1 MEDNENENGKI
12 NKYKK
17 TKAKQKTFYISDK
30 LNKTLINYQSE
41 KQYTSFSE
49 TMNNILKEYFS
60 VQANK
65 DNITMITEIL
75 RNVIRQELNSKFE
88 RQIAL
93 EVKGLK
99 NNLSNSYLQAKIL
112 SVLFNSD
119 DDKEFMRNAIK
130 EANAIGYKAIKN
142 YDIKIDFEKLAN
154 LDKGGI

>member
-1 MEDNENENGKI
+1 MEKKKEQKVT
-12 NKYKK
+12 KYKK
-17 TKAKQKTFYISDK
+17 AKAKQKTFYISDK

-142 YDIKIDFEKLAN
+142 YDIKTDFEKLAN
-154 LDKGGI
+154 LDKGEI

>member
-1 MEDNENENGKI
+1 MEEKKEQKVT
-12 NKYKK
+12 KYKK
-17 TKAKQKTFYISDK
+17 AKAKQKTFYISDK

-75 RNVIRQELNSKFE
+75 RNVIRQELNSKIE

-119 DDKEFMRNAIK
+119 DEKEFMRNAIK

-142 YDIKIDFEKLAN
+142 YDIKTDFEKLAN
-154 LDKGGI
+154 LDKGEI

>member
-1 MEDNENENGKI
+1 MEEKKEQKVT
-12 NKYKK
+12 KYKK
-17 TKAKQKTFYISDK
+17 SKAKQKTFYISDK

-142 YDIKIDFEKLAN
+142 YDIKTDFEKLAN
-154 LDKGGI
+154 LDKGEN

>member
-1 MEDNENENGKI
+1 MEEKKEQKVT
-12 NKYKK
+12 KYKK
-17 TKAKQKTFYISDK
+17 AKATQKTFYVSDK

-119 DDKEFMRNAIK
+119 DEKEFMRNAIK
-130 EANAIGYKAIKN
+130 EANATGYKAIKN
-142 YDIKIDFEKLAN
+142 YDIKTDFEKLAN
-154 LDKGGI
+154 LDKGEI

>member
-1 MEDNENENGKI
+1 MEEKNEQKVT
-12 NKYKK
+12 KYKK
-17 TKAKQKTFYISDK
+17 AKAKQKTFYISDK
-30 LNKTLINYQSE
+30 LDKTLLNYQSE

-49 TMNNILKEYFS
+49 MMNDILKDFFN

-75 RNVIRQELNSKFE
+75 RNVIRQELNGKFE

-119 DDKEFMRNAIK
+119 DDKEFIRNVIK

-142 YDIKIDFEKLAN
+142 YDIKNDFERLAN
-154 LDKGGI
+154 LDKGEDL

>member
-1 MEDNENENGKI
+1 MEEKNEQKVT
-12 NKYKK
+12 KYKK
-17 TKAKQKTFYISDK
+17 AKAKQKTFYISDK
-30 LNKTLINYQSE
+30 LDKTLLNYQSE

-49 TMNNILKEYFS
+49 MMNDILKDFFN

-75 RNVIRQELNSKFE
+75 RNVIRQELNGKFE

-130 EANAIGYKAIKN
+130 EANAIGLSLIH
-142 YDIKIDFEKLAN
+142 I
-154 LDKGGI
+154 

>member
-1 MEDNENENGKI
+1 MEEKKEQKVT
-12 NKYKK
+12 KYKK
-17 TKAKQKTFYISDK
+17 AKATQKTFYVSDK
-30 LNKTLINYQSE
+30 LSKTLINYQSE

-119 DDKEFMRNAIK
+119 DEKEFMRNAIK

-142 YDIKIDFEKLAN
+142 YDIKTDFEKLAN
-154 LDKGGI
+154 LDKGEI

>member
-1 MEDNENENGKI
+1 MEEKNEQKVT
-12 NKYKK
+12 KYKK
-17 TKAKQKTFYISDK
+17 AKAKQKTFYISDK
-30 LNKTLINYQSE
+30 LDKTLLNYQSE

-49 TMNNILKEYFS
+49 MMNDILKDFFN

-75 RNVIRQELNSKFE
+75 RNVIRQELNGKFE

-142 YDIKIDFEKLAN
+142 YDIKTDFEKLAN
-154 LDKGGI
+154 LDKGEN

>member
-1 MEDNENENGKI
+1 MEEKNEQKVT
-12 NKYKK
+12 KYKK
-17 TKAKQKTFYISDK
+17 AKAKQKTFYISDK

-49 TMNNILKEYFS
+49 MMNDILKDFFN

-142 YDIKIDFEKLAN
+142 YDIETDFEKLAN
-154 LDKGGI
+154 LDKGEN

>member
-1 MEDNENENGKI
+1 MEEENI
-12 NKYKK
+12 QKYKK
-17 TKAKQKTFYISDK
+17 AKAKQKTFYVSKK
-30 LNKTLINYQSE
+30 LNETLINYQAE
-41 KQYTSFSE
+41 KNYKSFSE
-49 TMNNILKEYFS
+49 TMNNILKDFFN

-75 RNVIRQELNSKFE
+75 RKVIRQELNTKFE

-93 EVKGLK
+93 EVKGVK
-99 NNLSNSYLQAKIL
+99 NNLANTYLQAKIL

-142 YDIKIDFEKLAN
+142 YDIKSDFERLAN
-154 LDKGGI
+154 LDRGENL

>member
-1 MEDNENENGKI
+1 MEDKEKEKI
-12 NKYKK
+12 SKYKK

-49 TMNNILKEYFS
+49 TMNNILKEYFR

-75 RNVIRQELNSKFE
+75 RKVIKQELDTKFE

-93 EVKGLK
+93 EVKGVK
-99 NNLSNSYLQAKIL
+99 NGLSNTYLLAKIL

-119 DDKEFMRNAIK
+119 DDKEFIRNVIK

-142 YDIKIDFEKLAN
+142 YDIKNDFERLAN
-154 LDKGGI
+154 LDKGEDL

>member
-1 MEDNENENGKI
+1 MEEKKEQKVT
-12 NKYKK
+12 KYKK
-17 TKAKQKTFYISDK
+17 AKATQKTFYVSDK

-142 YDIKIDFEKLAN
+142 YDIKTDFEKLAN
-154 LDKGGI
+154 LDKGEI

>member
-1 MEDNENENGKI
+1 MEEKKEQKVT
-12 NKYKK
+12 KYKK
-17 TKAKQKTFYISDK
+17 AKATQKTFYVSDK

-119 DDKEFMRNAIK
+119 DEKEFMRNAIK

-142 YDIKIDFEKLAN
+142 YDIKTDFEKLAN
-154 LDKGGI
+154 LDKGEI

>member
-1 MEDNENENGKI
+1 MEDKEKEKI
-12 NKYKK
+12 SKYKK

-49 TMNNILKEYFS
+49 TMNNILKEYFR

-75 RNVIRQELNSKFE
+75 SKVIKQELDTKFE

-93 EVKGLK
+93 EVKGVK
-99 NNLSNSYLQAKIL
+99 NGLSNTYLLAKIL

-119 DDKEFMRNAIK
+119 DDKEFIRNVIK

-142 YDIKIDFEKLAN
+142 YDIKNDFERLAN
-154 LDKGGI
+154 LDKGEDL

>member
-1 MEDNENENGKI
+1 MEEKKEQKVT
-12 NKYKK
+12 KYKK
-17 TKAKQKTFYISDK
+17 SKAKQKTFYISDK

-142 YDIKIDFEKLAN
+142 YDIKTDFEKLAN
-154 LDKGGI
+154 LDKGEI

>member
-1 MEDNENENGKI
+1 MEEKNEQKVT
-12 NKYKK
+12 KYKK
-17 TKAKQKTFYISDK
+17 AKAKQKTFYISDK
-30 LNKTLINYQSE
+30 LDKTLLNYQSE

-49 TMNNILKEYFS
+49 MMNDILKDFFN

-75 RNVIRQELNSKFE
+75 RNVIRQELNGKFE

-119 DDKEFMRNAIK
+119 DDKEFMRYAIK

-142 YDIKIDFEKLAN
+142 YDIKTDFEKLAN
-154 LDKGGI
+154 LDKGEN

>member
-1 MEDNENENGKI
+1 MEDNEKEKI
-12 NKYKK
+12 SKYKK
-17 TKAKQKTFYISDK
+17 SKAKQKTFYISDK
-30 LNKTLINYQSE
+30 LNNTLINYQSE

-49 TMNNILKEYFS
+49 MMNSILKDFFS

-65 DNITMITEIL
+65 DNITMITEII

-142 YDIKIDFEKLAN
+142 FDIKTDFEKLAN
-154 LDKGGI
+154 LDKGDN

>member
-1 MEDNENENGKI
+1 MEEKKEQKVT
-12 NKYKK
+12 KYKK
-17 TKAKQKTFYISDK
+17 SKAKQKTFYISDK

-119 DDKEFMRNAIK
+119 DEKEFMRNAIK

-142 YDIKIDFEKLAN
+142 YDIKTDFEKLAN
-154 LDKGGI
+154 LDKGEN

>member
-1 MEDNENENGKI
+1 MEEKKEQKVT
-12 NKYKK
+12 KYKK
-17 TKAKQKTFYISDK
+17 AKAKQKTFYISDK

-75 RNVIRQELNSKFE
+75 RNVIRQELNSKIE

-142 YDIKIDFEKLAN
+142 YDIKTDFEKLAN
-154 LDKGGI
+154 LDKGEI

>member
-1 MEDNENENGKI
+1 MEEKKEQKVT
-12 NKYKK
+12 KYKK
-17 TKAKQKTFYISDK
+17 SKAKQKTFYISDK

-112 SVLFNSD
+112 SV
-119 DDKEFMRNAIK
+119 R
-130 EANAIGYKAIKN
+130 
-142 YDIKIDFEKLAN
+142 
-154 LDKGGI
+154 

>member
-1 MEDNENENGKI
+1 MEDNEKEKI
-12 NKYKK
+12 SKYKK
-17 TKAKQKTFYISDK
+17 SKAKQKTFYISDK

-49 TMNNILKEYFS
+49 MMNNILKEYFS

-65 DNITMITEIL
+65 DNITMITEII

-142 YDIKIDFEKLAN
+142 YDIKTDFEKLAN
-154 LDKGGI
+154 LDKGEN